1 MHHSPFSLKPTV
13 ESSLF
18 KKMVTEVKWDSHF
31 HSFFFNGSKFQNITC
46 HRMLREYET
55 LWKLYFIAMYYSGW
69 GQLVLMQHGKR
80 VRKTCFEFG
89 SIYVFDMFVFVLI
102 VRLHVCI
109 HLFVFHLVI
118 MRIITRLLEVI
129 GWLLRVR
136 SVNVGTLHVCTL
148 WRLCK
153 CNVHHK

>member
-1 MHHSPFSLKPTV
+1 
-13 ESSLF
+13 
-18 KKMVTEVKWDSHF
+18 
-31 HSFFFNGSKFQNITC
+31 
-46 HRMLREYET
+46 
-55 LWKLYFIAMYYSGW
+55 
-69 GQLVLMQHGKR
+69 MQHGKR

-129 GWLLRVR
+129 G
-136 SVNVGTLHVCTL
+136 
-148 WRLCK
+148 
-153 CNVHHK
+153 